1 MNKIIIKII
10 ELTFISKGRKKLNK
24 TLIKLRKADP
34 KKIHLYISLTL
45 LFFLDQNINPEQTR
59 YKDEIN
65 ENRKILINFNI
76 TK

>member
-10 ELTFISKGRKKLNK
+10 ELILISKGRKKLNK

-34 KKIHLYISLTL
+34 KKIHLQISLTL